1 MLWLSSDVYR
11 KRTFS
16 AALEISVYLSI
27 QIQNTKYPRYSHL
40 SIKHNHNIA
49 FCQMTSLP
57 SSAGGPPIITS
68 ISYPNTTTTTT
79 NHPNSF
85 SSRRPSYAS
94 VVSGTAFSSSNTNPN
109 HNPWN
114 SPDHQHRRHLDL
126 PPPFHHHQHQQP
138 LHSTSRFNPF
148 SLSSFL
154 LNADMQMNSSAAWRS
169 RAATVNSSFTATA
182 TPNNTN
188 PNNTSTTTM
197 TLPPYSRKFASSPQ
211 YYSLDTTLIQS
222 PSSLFD
228 PFSSSPFFTPSY
240 LRNSSYAA
248 RLNADHQARLASAEN
263 DDAASNPLSALSS
276 SSNSSG
282 HGHGHGHG
290 NTGPRIA
297 LSHRGMTHDVIERE
311 PPSIDDFRIP
321 LPLLPSRWSDTDKFP
336 TLETLHGGLEVRYTG
351 PLNKHDH
358 EAAAVR
364 TDNPMPPQCG
374 IYYFEITILSK
385 PKEGYVLFLL
395 LVCLVLL
402 VG

>member
-1 MLWLSSDVYR
+1 MCR
-11 KRTFS
+11 
-16 AALEISVYLSI
+16 
-27 QIQNTKYPRYSHL
+27 IQNIHTLIYKSYN
-40 SIKHNHNIA
+40 KNNNIA

-57 SSAGGPPIITS
+57 SSPSAGGSPITTS
-68 ISYPNTTTTTT
+68 TSYPNTTTTTT
-79 NHPNSF
+79 TTTTTNHPNVF
-85 SSRRPSYAS
+85 SSPRRSYAS
-94 VVSGTAFSSSNTNPN
+94 VLSGTLFSLLNNNPN

-114 SPDHQHRRHLDL
+114 SPDHQHHRHLEL
-126 PPPFHHHQHQQP
+126 PPPFHHHQQP
-138 LHSTSRFNPF
+138 LHSTSQFGPS
-148 SLSSFL
+148 SLSPFVL
-154 LNADMQMNSSAAWRS
+154 DADMQMNSSAAWRS
-169 RAATVNSSFTATA
+169 RAATVNSSFTAT

-188 PNNTSTTTM
+188 PNNTSTTT
-197 TLPPYSRKFASSPQ
+197 TILPPYSRKFASSPQ
-211 YYSLDTTLIQS
+211 YYAHNPLFQS

-263 DDAASNPLSALSS
+263 DDATSNPLSALSS

-282 HGHGHGHG
+282 HSHGHG
-290 NTGPRIA
+290 NNGPRIA

-311 PPSIDDFRIP
+311 PPSLDDHHIP

-336 TLETLHGGLEVRYTG
+336 TLETLHGGLELRYTG

-385 PKEGYVLFLL
+385 PKEGYVTLPLLSLFGWK
-395 LVCLVLL
+395 

>member
-1 MLWLSSDVYR
+1 
-11 KRTFS
+11 
-16 AALEISVYLSI
+16 
-27 QIQNTKYPRYSHL
+27 
-40 SIKHNHNIA
+40 
-49 FCQMTSLP
+49 MTSLP
-57 SSAGGPPIITS
+57 SPSAGGPPITS

-79 NHPNSF
+79 TTTTTNHPNGF
-85 SSRRPSYAS
+85 SSPHRPSYAS
-94 VVSGTAFSSSNTNPN
+94 VLSGTSFSSPNNNPN

-114 SPDHQHRRHLDL
+114 SPDHQRHRHLDL
-126 PPPFHHHQHQQP
+126 PPPFHHHQHPLQP
-138 LHSTSRFNPF
+138 LHSPSQFGRSLLSPF
-148 SLSSFL
+148 VLD
-154 LNADMQMNSSAAWRS
+154 ADMQMDSSAAWRS
-169 RAATVNSSFTATA
+169 RAATVNSGFTATTTTTTT
-182 TPNNTN
+182 TPNANR
-188 PNNTSTTTM
+188 NNTSTTTT

-211 YYSLDTTLIQS
+211 YESCNKFWQS

-263 DDAASNPLSALSS
+263 DDATSNPLSGLSS
-276 SSNSSG
+276 SSTSSS
-282 HGHGHGHG
+282 HGH
-290 NTGPRIA
+290 GPRIA

-311 PPSIDDFRIP
+311 PPSIDDHHIP

-385 PKEGYVLFLL
+385 PKEGYVSCVMSVAWLKS
-395 LVCLVLL
+395 
-402 VG
+402 G

>member
-1 MLWLSSDVYR
+1 
-11 KRTFS
+11 
-16 AALEISVYLSI
+16 
-27 QIQNTKYPRYSHL
+27 
-40 SIKHNHNIA
+40 
-49 FCQMTSLP
+49 MTSLP

-94 VVSGTAFSSSNTNPN
+94 VVSGTAFSSPNTNPN

-126 PPPFHHHQHQQP
+126 PPPFHHHQQP
-138 LHSTSRFNPF
+138 LHSTSRFDPF

-188 PNNTSTTTM
+188 PNNTSTTTT

-211 YYSLDTTLIQS
+211 YYSHDTLFQS

-228 PFSSSPFFTPSY
+228 PFSSSPFFIPSY

-263 DDAASNPLSALSS
+263 DDATSNPLSALSS
-276 SSNSSG
+276 SSTSSG